1 MPLIESPDNQA
12 RRQNAK
18 LVRSVR
24 AANGYIEA
32 WRNRAQSAEQALEE
46 AEHNNRRLNARIHY
60 REAVI
65 RGLVYQRNL
74 ALRHIAH
81 STNTD
86 TEQLLKKVNQQGD
99 RGFSNYLE
107 SHGFTSRDGEGNVF
121 VDGPYR
127 VSLDHPQTHVT
138 ADTLKRQS

>member
-1 MPLIESPDNQA
+1 MPFIESPDNQA

-18 LVRSVR
+18 LARSVR

-32 WRNRAQSAEQALEE
+32 WRSRAQHAEQALAD

-86 TEQLLKKVNQQGD
+86 TEQLLKMVNHQGD

-107 SHGFTSRDGEGNVF
+107 SHGFTTRDEEGNVF

-127 VSLDHPQTHVT
+127 VSSDHPQTHVT
-138 ADTLKRQS
+138 AETLKQQT